1 MSADRP
7 HRIGYVLK
15 MYPRFSETFIVSEI
29 LAREAAGEEIVI
41 FSLRPPADAR
51 FHPELARVQAPVIQ
65 VGRSSSP
72 RRLWEVWGRAMSAPD
87 LARGMS
93 AQLHELVGAGVDDA
107 EQALEVAMLA
117 REHGVTLLHA
127 HFASMATTVARLAAL
142 VTDLP
147 YSFTAHAK
155 DIFHRDVEDADLAR
169 KLRDADHAVTIS
181 EYNRRH
187 LVERFGATTTA
198 RLELVRNGLELER
211 FPFRGHAEIGEVPRL
226 LGVGRLVEKKGFDQ
240 LIDTV
245 HALRAEGREVHAD
258 IVGDGPLREDLAARI
273 QQLGLT
279 EHVHLLGP
287 RTQEE
292 VRGLLTQADLFVAP
306 FVIGADGNADGL
318 PTVLLEA
325 MATGIPC
332 VAAAVTAV
340 GEVIIDGTTGWL
352 VPTGDT
358 PALIDA
364 VREALDPATD
374 RLARTTAARELVA
387 AHYDSRGQARALRAL
402 AERSAHR
409 NILTEPIALADLD
422 AAQTP
427 TAQTATAQPPTGQ
440 APEGRRPSAP
450 TLSPAAS
457 PSAGVAAAPT
467 GRSRS

>member
-1 MSADRP
+1 MSVESP
-7 HRIGYVLK
+7 HRIAYVLK

-41 FSLRPPADAR
+41 FSLRPPIDAR

-72 RRLWEVWGRAMSAPD
+72 RRLWEVWGAAMADPE
-87 LARGMS
+87 LAAGLS
-93 AQLHELVGAGVDDA
+93 AQLGELVRAGVDDA
-107 EQALEVAMLA
+107 EQALAVAMLA
-117 REHGVTLLHA
+117 REHGVSHLHA
-127 HFASMATTVARLAAL
+127 HFASMATTVARLAGL
-142 VTDLP
+142 LTDLP

-155 DIFHRDVEDADLAR
+155 DIFHRDVEDEDLAR

-187 LVERFGATTTA
+187 LHSRFGARDTA

-211 FPFRGHAEIGEVPRL
+211 FPYRRRTDLAEVPLL

-240 LIDTV
+240 LIDVV
-245 HALRAEGREVHAD
+245 HALREEGREVRAE
-258 IVGDGPLREDLAARI
+258 IVGDGPLRDELAAKI
-273 QQLGLT
+273 HELGL
-279 EHVHLLGP
+279 EQQVRLLGP

-292 VRGLLTQADLFVAP
+292 VRHLLEAADLFVAP

-325 MATGIPC
+325 MAIGIPC
-332 VAAAVTAV
+332 VAASVTAV
-340 GEVIIDGTTGWL
+340 GEVIHDGETGWL

-358 PALIDA
+358 DALIGA

-374 RLARTTAARELVA
+374 RLALTDAARELVSA
-387 AHYDSRGQARALRAL
+387 EYDSRSQARHLRVL

-409 NILTEPIALADLD
+409 NIPTQPIELPALQRAE
-422 AAQTP
+422 QRGE
-427 TAQTATAQPPTGQ
+427 Q
-440 APEGRRPSAP
+440 S
-450 TLSPAAS
+450 LSPATDR
-457 PSAGVAAAPT
+457 SAAQSIAPAVGAQPVAPA
-467 GRSRS
+467 GRTQS